1 MFSTGATVSLSLDNT
16 HQNLERERERERM
29 NVPKDNE
36 GLEDQFMNEK
46 FIQFQTGC
54 EDERDPTAC
63 YSLGEWYA
71 VTSQNYDKARYVVV
85 VVVSTFCVRIHFLNE
100 M

>member
-1 MFSTGATVSLSLDNT
+1 
-16 HQNLERERERERM
+16 M

-54 EDERDPTAC
+54 EDEREI
-63 YSLGEWYA
+63 LLH
-71 VTSQNYDKARYVVV
+71 VTHWVSGTLSQLRITIKRGTSRLFVF
-85 VVVSTFCVRIHFLNE
+85 TFYFLFYFKKN
-100 M
+100 

>member
-1 MFSTGATVSLSLDNT
+1 
-16 HQNLERERERERM
+16 M
-29 NVPKDNE
+29 NIPKDNE

>member
-1 MFSTGATVSLSLDNT
+1 MQDDEPHRNTGEDPHSQQHISKSFVVRD
-16 HQNLERERERERM
+16 RM

-71 VTSQNYDKARYVVV
+71 VTSQNYDKAR
-85 VVVSTFCVRIHFLNE
+85 
-100 M
+100 

>member
-1 MFSTGATVSLSLDNT
+1 
-16 HQNLERERERERM
+16 M
-29 NVPKDNE
+29 NIPKDNE

-71 VTSQNYDKARYVVV
+71 VTTQNYDKARYVSFILRFLFLKNFKKNDVQ
-85 VVVSTFCVRIHFLNE
+85 RILRVC